1 MGQCNKR
8 DRLPDRWIPGREE
21 NRALYLKDLGLLRV
35 SISVWSYTPSLKFGI
50 LQGLSE
56 AELNW
61 SDLALRILMLER
73 CGMCD
78 DWLVFLNLPRLP
90 MTRFFVWIWFRKEDD
105 MIWSGYKVLFGLP
118 LGFLFFIGPRRLGLV
133 GMLLGLVW
141 LVFVMWPM
149 DFTLLPRRATLVA
162 VQGGGRWAT
171 LNYPPWMFWMQLQL
185 ETDLGFWFWFW

>member
-1 MGQCNKR
+1 
-8 DRLPDRWIPGREE
+8 
-21 NRALYLKDLGLLRV
+21 
-35 SISVWSYTPSLKFGI
+35 
-50 LQGLSE
+50 
-56 AELNW
+56 
-61 SDLALRILMLER
+61 MLER

-185 ETDLGFWFWFW
+185 ETDLGFCFDFDSVLFCIHLCVSRFLVFIIYSLLIQNKAIVCIWQWASVCVKHS